1 MTFSL
6 KPLAAILLSSFV
18 CLSFAQTTT
27 LPDLTKTVN
36 QVKQGLPKQLSMD
49 LLLTDINYDHQKQI
63 LIYTA
68 TLANPQRITNKTEQ
82 DKVVNEICYNPTL
95 RSAIS
100 QGITVSFFYYGIN
113 KDLLKNIVIT
123 ESSCELNFKQFE
135 SKLNK
140 ELKQLKTTLPQPLN
154 SQFTA
159 FNIDYDTDQKIISI
173 DAKANKDSININN
186 ITKEDN
192 VNLVCNHPYF
202 SELTEKYI
210 SFHLKYYAEDEKKL
224 IKDFSVDIRDC
235 QKPIGEE
242 MVTGD
247 DLDKQLAEEA
257 KTIKQNLNTFSNNT
271 IQLFDVGYNPQQRT
285 IWNKAIIKQPNIT
298 SAQINPN
305 MSVAGLCNNPT
316 TRQTINKGVTYQ
328 YSYYDTNNNL
338 LTSFA
343 IDKETCRS
351 FDQTANILLQK

>member
-6 KPLAAILLSSFV
+6 KPLTAILLSSFV

-36 QVKQGLPKQLSMD
+36 QVKQSLPKQLSTD

-68 TLANPQRITNKTEQ
+68 TLLNPQHIINKTEQ

-95 RSAIS
+95 RSAINL
-100 QGITVSFFYYGIN
+100 GITVSFFYYGIN

-135 SKLNK
+135 SQLNK
-140 ELKQLKTTLPQPLN
+140 ELTQIKTSLPQPLN

-173 DAKANKDSININN
+173 DAKADKESVNIND

-192 VNLVCNHPYF
+192 VNLICNHPYF
-202 SELTEKYI
+202 SELIKKYI
-210 SFHLKYYAEDEKKL
+210 SFQLKYYEKDEKKL
-224 IKDFSVDIRDC
+224 VKDFSVDIRDC
-235 QKPIGEE
+235 KKPANEDTAI
-242 MVTGD
+242 GD
-247 DLDKQLAEEA
+247 DLDKQLVEEA
-257 KTIKQNLNTFSNNT
+257 KSIKQNLNAFSNET
-271 IQLFDVGYNPQQRT
+271 IQLIDVGYNPQQRT
-285 IWNKAIIKQPNIT
+285 IWNKAIIKQANIKPT
-298 SAQINPN
+298 QINPN

-343 IDKETCRS
+343 INKETCQS